1 MSDIDKRPK
10 PKEIIGTAMMQEDES
25 IVLNL
30 EARDQKTDTHGKG
43 QLIYKPGDAN
53 YREILRHL
61 KNLKPGDSRMVR
73 SFDMDGNNKD
83 ASDETDK
90 ITDKTTDKILDKTL
104 DVIQPP
110 SQDFQDR
117 VQQTYKAMSPEV
129 QKIVDGHSKIESV
142 TKVTDA
148 LPELKNQKPRGWPP
162 GSTWDSVDGAYSPSR
177 KAIVV
182 AEEVRDTNQNW
193 VKSRRMEPVLR
204 HEVGHAVDDALGGFS
219 KTQPFKDAYDAD
231 VPGINKADQ
240 ATLEYFLQPGDAGRS
255 EAFAESV
262 ANKNGGSTGG
272 TTFEK
277 SFAKTIDTADKA
289 IKDYKP

>member
-1 MSDIDKRPK
+1 MSDLDKSSK
-10 PKEIIGTAMMQEDES
+10 TKDIIGRAMMQEDES
-25 IVLNL
+25 IVLDL
-30 EARDQKTDTHGKG
+30 EAHDKRTDIQGKG

-61 KNLKPGDSRMVR
+61 KNIKPGNWQMVQ
-73 SFDMDGNNKD
+73 SFDMDGSPQSDKTEDNQKD
-83 ASDETDK
+83 AKPDESDK
-90 ITDKTTDKILDKTL
+90 IADAI
-104 DVIQPP
+104 VPA
-110 SQDFQDR
+110 SQDFQDK
-117 VQQTYKAMSPEV
+117 VQQTYRTMSPEV
-129 QKIVDGHSKIESV
+129 QKIIDGHSKIEPV
-142 TKVTDA
+142 NKVTDA

-182 AEEVRDTNQNW
+182 AEEVKDTNQNW

-219 KTQPFKDAYDAD
+219 KSQTFKDAYDAD
-231 VPGINKADQ
+231 VPGISKADQ
-240 ATLEYFLQPGDAGRS
+240 ISLEYFLQPGDAGRS

-262 ANKNGGSTGG
+262 ANKNGGATGG

-277 SFAKTIDTADKA
+277 SFAKTIDSADQA
-289 IKDYKP
+289 IKSYKP